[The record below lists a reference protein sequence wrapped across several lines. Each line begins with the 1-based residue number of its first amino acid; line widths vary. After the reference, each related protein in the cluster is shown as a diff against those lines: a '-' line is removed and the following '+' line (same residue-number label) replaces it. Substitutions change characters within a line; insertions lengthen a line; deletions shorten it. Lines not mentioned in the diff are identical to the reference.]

1 MELKIFAWV
10 CSTAHCSVTGHFE
23 SNYLSKW
30 AEQMLAQFSYILW
43 NLYIELFILVNSLL
57 KTNIQIALTII
68 LLIGLTALNL
78 LRMQINDNS
87 ALIKEISSDLLWL
100 NVPIGMFSTS
110 FGVGKVPKICKLKFC
125 GVL

>member
-1 MELKIFAWV
+1 
-10 CSTAHCSVTGHFE
+10 
-23 SNYLSKW
+23 
-30 AEQMLAQFSYILW
+30 MLAQFSYILW

-57 KTNIQIALTII
+57 KTNTQIAFTII

-100 NVPIGMFSTS
+100 NVPTGMFSTS
-110 FGVGKVPKICKLKFC
+110 LGLVKFQKS
-125 GVL
+125 VN

>member
-1 MELKIFAWV
+1 
-10 CSTAHCSVTGHFE
+10 
-23 SNYLSKW
+23 
-30 AEQMLAQFSYILW
+30 MLAQFSYILW

-57 KTNIQIALTII
+57 KTNIRIAFTII

-100 NVPIGMFSTS
+100 NVPTGMFSTS
-110 FGVGKVPKICKLKFC
+110 LGLVKFQKS
-125 GVL
+125 VN

>member
-1 MELKIFAWV
+1 
-10 CSTAHCSVTGHFE
+10 
-23 SNYLSKW
+23 
-30 AEQMLAQFSYILW
+30 MLAQFSYILW

-57 KTNIQIALTII
+57 KTNIQIAFTII

-100 NVPIGMFSTS
+100 NVPTGMFSTS
-110 FGVGKVPKICKLKFC
+110 LGLVKFQKS
-125 GVL
+125 VN

>member
-1 MELKIFAWV
+1 
-10 CSTAHCSVTGHFE
+10 
-23 SNYLSKW
+23 
-30 AEQMLAQFSYILW
+30 MLAQCSYILW
-43 NLYIELFILVNSLL
+43 NLYVELFILVNSLL
-57 KTNIQIALTII
+57 KTNIQTAFTII

-87 ALIKEISSDLLWL
+87 ALIKEISGDLLWL
-100 NVPIGMFSTS
+100 NVPTGMFSTS